1 MNELQKDETAWA
13 AMSEGKRKL
22 GNLVAVHWPI
32 WQPWWGPSA
41 WQQNADTNL
50 HNSTHLLNAEPIGA
64 IPLMMRAA
72 YEYSWVDS
80 GLCVEFCSCR
90 LAMVSYPSLAAV
102 SWLTYEI
109 LDQFQAIYCGVGLAV
124 HTLEHLMLT
133 LLTLLLAVAS
143 KSNVM
148 NDWVPLR

>member
-1 MNELQKDETAWA
+1 MNGLELQCP
-13 AMSEGKRKL
+13 RKKEAGQSGRRAL
-22 GNLVAVHWPI
+22 ANMTTLM
-32 WQPWWGPSA
+32 GPSA

-50 HNSTHLLNAEPIGA
+50 HNSTHLLNAEHLGA

-102 SWLTYEI
+102 S
-109 LDQFQAIYCGVGLAV
+109 
-124 HTLEHLMLT
+124 
-133 LLTLLLAVAS
+133 
-143 KSNVM
+143 
-148 NDWVPLR
+148 

>member
-1 MNELQKDETAWA
+1 MLRALSHTLDGICWCEATRDDGLTTAN
-13 AMSEGKRKL
+13 MTSL
-22 GNLVAVHWPI
+22 T
-32 WQPWWGPSA
+32 GPSA

-102 SWLTYEI
+102 S
-109 LDQFQAIYCGVGLAV
+109 
-124 HTLEHLMLT
+124 
-133 LLTLLLAVAS
+133 
-143 KSNVM
+143 
-148 NDWVPLR
+148 